1 MATGKKA
8 ATSASKAL
16 RDGRSSAKTKEI
28 AASDLA
34 EAKGKGR
41 TGDQAARAAS
51 RALQVSKSPRTR
63 EIAGSDLAGKKRK
76 K

>member
-8 ATSASKAL
+8 ATAASKAL
-16 RDGRSSAKTKEI
+16 RDGRSSPKTREI

-34 EAKGKGR
+34 EAKGQRR
-41 TGDQAARAAS
+41 TGEQVAKDAS
-51 RALQVSKSPRTR
+51 RALKSSKSPRTK